1 MKKILFILFF
11 SIVYL
16 QLSAQST
23 CAISGKVTNRNTG
36 IPIEGAAVS
45 IINVPVG
52 ELTDSLGIFSFCH
65 LKDDNYTLL
74 INYIGYET
82 DTVYVKLHND
92 TLLDIHLK
100 PLVVELS
107 EVEVSAEYIEPV
119 IRHIDYDKPSTSFN
133 KMLSVLP
140 GVAAINIGGGASKP
154 VIRGL
159 SGNRVAVINRGIVRQ
174 NQQWGA
180 DHGIDVNLPDIY
192 NANVYKG
199 PSSLLLGSGTTTAVE
214 ILPYGFENKDFFK
227 GEAQLYGASN
237 NDLYGAGLTARW
249 QKGNWFLQGAYD
261 YKDYADYRLPA
272 EKTDYE
278 SQGIAFPDKRLPNS
292 AGKEYSL
299 SGTVG
304 FMKKN
309 VTTYLNVSNNYQK
322 TGLFE
327 LEEDHSDHDH
337 DHGDGDGDGDGD
349 DDHDQDVDNS
359 HRNIALPYATAN
371 HFAVTNNTEWKTSV
385 FRLSVNTG
393 YQYNHRCEYEH
404 FHEHYEGQAEPGT
417 DDDIA
422 VDFKLRT
429 YSSNARLFLDE
440 KENWTKT
447 IGASVEY
454 QQNKVEGFEYFLP
467 RYNQISG
474 GLSFVNTFRY
484 TNEWLFSAGARYDF
498 GNIDVTGFYDNAL
511 AANLEEQGY
520 GEDVVRQYAQRA
532 YDVDRDFGSWSA
544 SVGLIY
550 TPRSYKGL
558 AYKANVSK
566 TFRFPSANE
575 LAANGVHH
583 AAFRYEI
590 GNPDLKAENGY
601 TLDLGLNYD
610 NKEGLSVEFSP
621 FVNYYSNFIFLQP
634 VEETS
639 VSLYDD
645 KPYQYSQA
653 KAIFTGA
660 EYKVTWL
667 LLRQLEVSSAGSFV
681 LNKNLD
687 DHNPFPFTP
696 PFTMTNEIKRF
707 KNTGKKKGLIYYQLS
722 ASHQWYAKQS
732 RVGFDEAKTAG
743 TSLFNASAGFDYR
756 FTPKF
761 AINFNLQVQN
771 IFNTRYLNHLS
782 LYRRLN
788 IPDPGRNI
796 QVFLRIPFNG

>member
-1 MKKILFILFF
+1 MTLMKKILFILFF
-11 SIVYL
+11 SVVYL

-23 CAISGKVTNRNTG
+23 CAISGKVTNYNTG
-36 IPIEGAAVS
+36 SPIEGAVVS
-45 IINVPVG
+45 IINTPVG
-52 ELTDSLGIFSFCH
+52 ELTDSLGVFSFCH
-65 LKDDNYTLL
+65 LRDDEYTLL
-74 INYIGYET
+74 VNYIGYKT
-82 DTVYVKLHND
+82 DTVYVSLHND

-100 PLVVELS
+100 PLAVELG
-107 EVEVSAEYIEPV
+107 EVEVSAGYIEPV

-133 KMLSVLP
+133 KMLSILP
-140 GVAAINIGGGASKP
+140 GVATMNIGGGTSKP

-159 SGNRVAVINRGIVRQ
+159 SGNRVAVINRGIGQQ

-180 DHGIDVNLPDIY
+180 DHGIDINQLDIY
-192 NANVYKG
+192 DANVYKG
-199 PSSLLLGSGTTTAVE
+199 PSSLLLGSGSTTAIE
-214 ILPYGFENKDFFK
+214 IQPYGFENKDFFK

-237 NDLYGAGLTARW
+237 NDLFGGGLAVRW
-249 QKGNWFLQGAYD
+249 QKGSWFLQGAYN

-272 EKTDYE
+272 EKADYE
-278 SQGIAFPDKRLPNS
+278 SQEIAFPDKRLPNS

-304 FMKKN
+304 FRKKN
-309 VTTYLNVSNNYQK
+309 VTTYMNVSNNYQK
-322 TGLFE
+322 SGLFE
-327 LEEDHSDHDH
+327 LEEEHSGHE
-337 DHGDGDGDGDGD
+337 HGDAD
-349 DDHDQDVDNS
+349 DDHDDPDHDADNS
-359 HRNIALPYATAN
+359 HRNIAMPYATAN
-371 HFAVTNNTEWKTSV
+371 HFAVTNNTEWKTSA

-393 YQYNHRCEYEH
+393 YQYNHRREYEH
-404 FHEHYEGQAEPGT
+404 FHEHYEGQPEPET

-454 QQNKVEGFEYFLP
+454 QQNRVGGFEYFLP
-467 RYNQISG
+467 RYNQISA
-474 GLSFVNTFRY
+474 GLSFINTFRF
-484 TNEWLFSAGARYDF
+484 TDEWLFSAGARYDF
-498 GNIDVTGFYDNAL
+498 GNMDVTGFYDNTL
-511 AANLEEQGY
+511 ATYLEEQGY
-520 GEDVVRQYAQRA
+520 GEDIVKQYAQRA
-532 YDVDRDFGSWSA
+532 YDVDRNFGSWSA
-544 SVGLIY
+544 SVGLVY
-550 TPRSYKGL
+550 TPRSYKGFT
-558 AYKANVSK
+558 YKANVSK

-601 TLDLGLNYD
+601 TLDLGLSYD
-610 NKEGLSVEFSP
+610 NKEGLSLELSP

-634 VEETS
+634 VEETP

-660 EYKVTWL
+660 EYKIAWL
-667 LLRQLEVSSAGSFV
+667 LLRQLELSSAGSFV

-687 DHNPFPFTP
+687 DHNPLPFTP
-696 PFTMTNEIKRF
+696 PFTMTNEIKYL
-707 KNTGKKKGLIYYQLS
+707 KDTGKKKGLIYYQLS

-732 RVGFDEAKTAG
+732 RVGFDEAKTEG
-743 TSLFNASAGFDYR
+743 TSLFNAGAGFDYR

-761 AINFNLQVQN
+761 AVNFNLQVQN
-771 IFNTRYLNHLS
+771 IFNTRYLNHMS

-788 IPDPGRNI
+788 IPEPGRNI